1 MKVHYVHE
9 YMFAVLFSII
19 LRLRLE
25 SRKFL
30 VALPSH
36 GLLDLNNIK
45 KKSSHKRR
53 KKFGGLVFFS
63 SKFAKVSLLI
73 LHIESSLQTC
83 DVPTDCLPQLVP
95 IQHTCAS
102 EYLFNIFSIFSLMLI
117 NQDIWL
123 KYRIRQ
129 KQSLHQE
136 RKQALTGLPRRLSI
150 CLYLYQISA
159 RQLPNQVVTR
169 NQCSQTSTVKFR
181 RNNHMSFVPNV
192 YNRIT

>member
-45 KKSSHKRR
+45 KNLHTKEEKS
-53 KKFGGLVFFS
+53 LVGFFFS

-83 DVPTDCLPQLVP
+83 DVPTYCLLQLVP

-150 CLYLYQISA
+150 CLYLYWISA

-181 RNNHMSFVPNV
+181 RNNHISFVPNV
-192 YNRIT
+192 YSRIT

>member
-45 KKSSHKRR
+45 KNLHTKEEKVWW
-53 KKFGGLVFFS
+53 FVFFS
-63 SKFAKVSLLI
+63 SNFAKVSLLI
-73 LHIESSLQTC
+73 LHIESSLQTR

-150 CLYLYQISA
+150 CLYLYWISA

>member
-45 KKSSHKRR
+45 KIFTQ
-53 KKFGGLVFFS
+53 KKKKVS
-63 SKFAKVSLLI
+63 KVSLLI

-150 CLYLYQISA
+150 CLYLYWISA

-181 RNNHMSFVPNV
+181 RKNHMSFVPNV